1 MEELLEKLFSSDFM
15 PHGYCYLWKPGLVW
29 LHVVSDALIAL
40 AYFSIP
46 VTLIYFIRKRRDLPF
61 NWMFVS
67 FGTFILACG
76 ATHTMEVWTLWHGT
90 YWLSGAIKVVT
101 AMASVP
107 TAILLVRLVPQALA
121 LPSPEAMK
129 LEIAERKRTEQAL
142 HQANSELE
150 LKVLERTAELR
161 ESEGELRQLI
171 DVIPQQVFVFD
182 SGWSPL
188 FANRRDLEYTG
199 LTLQE
204 AQSKDAVARIF
215 HPEDLK
221 KEEAICERARSEGT
235 PFEFEARIRGKD
247 GQYRWFLIR
256 DNPLLD
262 EQGRILR
269 WYGTRTDI
277 EERKRT
283 EEALRKSELAKR
295 TADLA
300 AASERLRNEQIK
312 RAGAEE
318 AARAGEERF
327 QVIADSLPEP
337 LTDIASD
344 QRYRFTNVA
353 FEEWFGWSSEQAKG
367 RSVREVMGEE
377 IYGTIQSYVEKALRG
392 QSASFEGHLSFEKT
406 GLRYVHI
413 DFVPRRD
420 RGSEVYGFYSVLR
433 DLTQLKEAEEK
444 FRRVVE
450 TAPDAIVLVN
460 PEGRIVMTNPRAE
473 HMFRYAQQ
481 ELIGQPVE
489 ILVPDRFRRGHAA
502 NRSAYLRKPVIR
514 FMGAGQEL
522 CVVRKDGSE
531 FPVEISLSPIETVDG
546 TLVSST
552 IHDITERKQLEQQAR
567 RSTILEERSRMAR
580 DVHDTMAQGFT
591 GIVLNLEAAEEASA
605 DLPEEVRNRITRA
618 RDVARQSLEEVRRS
632 VLMLS
637 ASPAV
642 RGNLAGA
649 IRDSVDRVRS
659 NTGIRVGFSVR
670 GTPQHLDVRFEENL
684 LRIAQQALDNA
695 LQHAQAKGIRIELV
709 FGKKEVRL
717 QIVDN
722 GQGFIISKRPGRGM
736 GINGMCDRA
745 EEIGGKCEIKSQPG
759 RGTRITVTVPLPSTG
774 RPRVRHEEEVR
785 DILQ

>member
-1 MEELLEKLFSSDFM
+1 MKEFLEKLFSSDFM

-67 FGTFILACG
+67 FGMFILACG
-76 ATHTMEVWTLWHGT
+76 TTHAMEVWTLWHGT

-107 TAILLVRLVPQALA
+107 TAILLVQLLPQMLA

-129 LEIAERKRTEQAL
+129 LEIAERKHAEQAL
-142 HQANSELE
+142 HQANNELE

-161 ESEGELRQLI
+161 KSERELRQLI
-171 DVIPQQVFVFD
+171 DAIPQQVFVFD
-182 SGWSPL
+182 SDWTPL
-188 FANRRDLEYTG
+188 FANRREREFTG
-199 LTLQE
+199 LTPQE
-204 AQSKDAVARIF
+204 VRSKDAFAKIF

-221 KEEAICERARSEGT
+221 KREVLRERMVPEGA
-235 PFEFEARIRGKD
+235 PFEMEARIRGKD

-256 DNPLLD
+256 YNPLLD
-262 EQGRILR
+262 EQGRVLR

-277 EERKRT
+277 EDRKRA

-300 AASERLRNEQIK
+300 VASERLRSEQIK

-327 QVIADSLPEP
+327 RTIADSLPEP
-337 LTDIASD
+337 LTEIAPD
-344 QRYRFTNVA
+344 QRYRFANAA
-353 FEEWFGWSSEQAKG
+353 FHEWFGLTSKLAKSF
-367 RSVREVMGEE
+367 SVRQVMGEE
-377 IYGTIQSYVEKALRG
+377 IYGTIRPCIEKALRG
-392 QSASFEGHLSFEKT
+392 QSASFEGYLFFEKT
-406 GLRYVHI
+406 GRRYVHI

-420 RGSEVYGFYSVLR
+420 HGSEVYGFYSVLR

-473 HMFRYAQQ
+473 HMFRHAQQ
-481 ELIGQPVE
+481 ELIGQPFE
-489 ILVPDRFRRGHAA
+489 ILVPDRFRSGHAD
-502 NRSAYLRKPVIR
+502 NRSAYFRKLVLRFKE
-514 FMGAGQEL
+514 AGQEL

-531 FPVEISLSPIETVDG
+531 LPVEISLSPIETVDG
-546 TLVSST
+546 TLVSYT
-552 IHDITERKQLEQQAR
+552 IRDITERKQLEERAR

-591 GIVLNLEAAEEASA
+591 GIVLNLEAAEQASA

-618 RDVARQSLEEVRRS
+618 RDVARQNLEEVRRS

-642 RGNLAGA
+642 RGDLAGA
-649 IRDSVDRVRS
+649 IRESVDGVRS
-659 NTGIRVGFSVR
+659 NTGVRVGFSVR
-670 GTPQHLDVRFEENL
+670 GRRKHLDARFEENL

-695 LQHAQAKGIRIELV
+695 LQHAQARGIRIELV
-709 FGKKEVRL
+709 FGEKAVRL
-717 QIVDN
+717 HIGDN
-722 GQGFIISKRPGRGM
+722 GRGFVISKPPRRGM
-736 GINGMCDRA
+736 GINGMRERA
-745 EEIGGKCEIKSQPG
+745 QEIGGKCEVKSQPG
-759 RGTRITVTVPLPSTG
+759 RGTRVTVKVPLPSAG

-785 DILQ
+785 DSLQ